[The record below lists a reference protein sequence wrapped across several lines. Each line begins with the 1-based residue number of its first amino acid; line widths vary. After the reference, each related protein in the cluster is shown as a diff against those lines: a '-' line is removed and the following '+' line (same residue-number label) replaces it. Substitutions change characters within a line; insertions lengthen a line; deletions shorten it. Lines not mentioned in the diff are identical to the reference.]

1 MVHYMVPGD
10 MHDRCIFSAI
20 SHSIGKRLMKRSMQ
34 AFCLLWFPLYS
45 RCCFV
50 RLVHFAHYC
59 SGAKPALRIFYC
71 SGLKPGLRILS
82 PGFSEQSATDSFST
96 PFIRSEFLSF
106 FLSEICSKADAD
118 LNRKVFLKSRL

>member
-1 MVHYMVPGD
+1 MTWKVNIKHYLRRKKTISGGVIVPFMVPCD
-10 MHDRCIFSAI
+10 VHDRCIFSAI

-59 SGAKPALRIFYC
+59 SGAKPAIRIFLLFWSQAC
-71 SGLKPGLRILS
+71 PPHFFIVLVPSLASAFLAVQDSSIGDIV
-82 PGFSEQSATDSFST
+82 SE
-96 PFIRSEFLSF
+96 
-106 FLSEICSKADAD
+106 
-118 LNRKVFLKSRL
+118 

>member
-45 RCCFV
+45 RCCFG

-59 SGAKPALRIFYC
+59 SGAKPALRIF
-71 SGLKPGLRILS
+71 LL
-82 PGFSEQSATDSFST
+82 FWTQA
-96 PFIRSEFLSF
+96 
-106 FLSEICSKADAD
+106 
-118 LNRKVFLKSRL
+118 